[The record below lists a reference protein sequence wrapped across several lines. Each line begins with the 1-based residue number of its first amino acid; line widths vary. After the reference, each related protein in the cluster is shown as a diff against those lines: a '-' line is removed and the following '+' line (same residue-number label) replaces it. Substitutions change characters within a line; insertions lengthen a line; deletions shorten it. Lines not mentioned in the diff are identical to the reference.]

1 MRMSVCGQIIA
12 GQFGKILIREKS
24 GEKIELGDLLVVED
38 GEGSILLQVYDLLYG
53 SQISQ
58 VARELIAGMK
68 LEGLGAGMEFL
79 EPQLRNYVLAEGKS
93 VLRISKE
100 QKTPKML
107 PDFFGTVRHV
117 EKKDLEF
124 LSIPENPIYL
134 GKIRSGSKIVDI
146 DVYLNGLDALTH
158 HILIPST
165 TGRGKSNLVKVM
177 LCSVL
182 GQGKFGIL
190 VLDPHDEY
198 YGRTGKGLKDH
209 PKARD
214 NLRYYSTSPPVGANT
229 LVVNLRSIEPRH
241 LEGVIP
247 LTDAQQHA
255 VRLYRAEHGDEWI
268 ESIVRGE
275 EVERVD
281 PRTLSVLQRIMR
293 ASLSIYSKDDEIV
306 CRNRVFSDTAG
317 ESTVSDTV
325 KSLESGRIVIIDT
338 SKVGDEAELLIG
350 SIIANEVLSKYQDYK
365 SEGKLAEKVPI
376 SIVIEEAPRV
386 LGADRLAN
394 IGDNIYSKIAREG
407 RKFKVGLVAIT
418 QLASVIPREILTNLN
433 TKIIMGNE
441 MAPERHAIMDS
452 AAQDL
457 SDDNRNIASL
467 DRGEAIVSSIFTKFA
482 VPLKVPLFEDY
493 LESCSKSVE
502 KRSKTVFVG

>member
-1 MRMSVCGQIIA
+1 MSTCGQIIA

-38 GEGSILLQVYDLLYG
+38 GEGLVLLQVYDLFYG

-68 LEGLGAGMEFL
+68 LEGLGASMEFL
-79 EPQLRNYVLAEGKS
+79 EPQLRNYVLAECKA
-93 VLRISKE
+93 VLHISKE
-100 QKTPKML
+100 QKIPKML

-117 EKKDLEF
+117 SKKDLEF

-134 GKIRSGSKIVDI
+134 GKIRSGSKIIDI
-146 DVYLNGLDALTH
+146 EVYLNGLDALTH

-214 NLRYYSTSPPVGANT
+214 NLRYYSTNPLVGTNT
-229 LVVNLRSIEPRH
+229 LVVNLKSIEPRH

-247 LTDAQQHA
+247 LSDAQEHA
-255 VRLYRAEHGDEWI
+255 VRLYKAEYGDGWI
-268 ESIVRGE
+268 ESIVKGE
-275 EVERVD
+275 EVKGVD
-281 PRTLSVLQRIMR
+281 PRTLTVLQRIMR
-293 ASLSIYSKDDEIV
+293 ASLSIYLEDDEIV

-317 ESTVSDTV
+317 ESTVIDIV
-325 KSLESGRIVIIDT
+325 KSLENGKIVVIDT
-338 SKVGDEAELLIG
+338 SKLGDEAELLIG
-350 SIIANEVLSKYQDYK
+350 SIIANDVLFRYQDYK

-376 SIVIEEAPRV
+376 SIVIEEVPRV
-386 LGADRLAN
+386 LGADRLADV
-394 IGDNIYSKIAREG
+394 GDNVYSKTAREG
-407 RKFKVGLVAIT
+407 RKFKVGLIAIT
-418 QLASVIPREILTNLN
+418 QLVSVIPRDILTNLN

-441 MAPERHAIMDS
+441 MSPERHALIDS
-452 AAQDL
+452 SAQDL
-457 SDDNRNIASL
+457 SDDDRNIASL

-482 VPLKVPLFEDY
+482 IPLKIPLFEDY